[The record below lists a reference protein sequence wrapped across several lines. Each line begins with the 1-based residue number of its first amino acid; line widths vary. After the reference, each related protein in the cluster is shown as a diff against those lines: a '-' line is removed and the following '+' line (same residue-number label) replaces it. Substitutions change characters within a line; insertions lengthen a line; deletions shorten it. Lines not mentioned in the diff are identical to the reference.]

1 MAELAPHEAF
11 DQALDRHGAEQ
22 WADAL
27 LAADVLRCG
36 GQRIGGLW
44 LTARAGGVRDAFLTH
59 LGQRLAP
66 QDRWTRL
73 PPGSSLSNL
82 VGGVDIAATAALGT
96 LVHQPGLL
104 ARASGSVLLIPMA
117 ERLDTTIAATVGTAL
132 DRTAGDGICVVA
144 LDESIEDDDRLP
156 AAIGD
161 RLALRI
167 ELHAVAWH
175 HVAEGFAA
183 RQRPAKAAHPGQAT
197 DWLSVGISYTTLTSL
212 SALAQSSRHGSL
224 RILRNLVQVAKILAH
239 IAGRTS
245 VSDADAVAALRL
257 CLGLRLAQPP
267 ENQETASAEDTP
279 PPPQMPD
286 ETQDPPQAPPETS
299 ERDTP
304 PPEDQ
309 TEPAPPR
316 LDALTE
322 LLAAVQAGALAGNP
336 LLLSSERPSRDKGRS
351 GKSGTE
357 RKNSRRGR
365 PFGIGLSPPFPD
377 ARPDIVATLRAAAPW
392 QRTRAA
398 QRTKMLAKAGGAL
411 PTGLVHASTPA
422 LSAPAP
428 RAFVT
433 RDDFRYQRLRHAAP
447 STAIFV
453 VDASGSTAL
462 ERLGETKGAIEQL
475 LARCYVRRDEV
486 ALIAF
491 RGTSADILLPPTRS
505 LVAAK
510 RKLAALPGGGPTPL
524 ASGLQKGLE
533 LALSVRRSGS
543 TPVIVFLTDGS
554 GNIALDGTPN
564 RAQAAEELARLARL
578 YKSNDLKTICIDIAR
593 RPRDSVAALA
603 AALGADLHLLRQAEA
618 KGMSELVDASMKEAS
633 R

>member
-27 LAADVLRCG
+27 LAANVLRCG
-36 GQRIGGLW
+36 GPRIGGLW
-44 LTARAGGVRDAFLTH
+44 LTARAGGVRDAFLSH
-59 LGQRLAP
+59 LGQLLGP

-82 VGGVDIAATAALGT
+82 VGGVDIAATAALGA
-96 LVHQPGLL
+96 LVRQSGLL
-104 ARASGSVLLIPMA
+104 ARASGNVLLIPMA
-117 ERLDTTIAATVGTAL
+117 ERLDTTIAAIVGTTL
-132 DRTAGDGICVVA
+132 DRPAGDGICVLA

-183 RQRPAKAAHPGQAT
+183 LQKPAKTTHQGKAT
-197 DWLSVGISYTTLTSL
+197 DWLSTTISDTTLTSL
-212 SALAQSSRHGSL
+212 SSLALSSRHGSL

-239 IAGRTS
+239 LAGRTI
-245 VSDADAVAALRL
+245 VNDSDAITALRL
-257 CLGLRLAQPP
+257 CLGLRRAPPP
-267 ENQETASAEDTP
+267 EEQQTTSAEDTP
-279 PPPQMPD
+279 PPPMPD
-286 ETQDPPQAPPETS
+286 ESQDPPPASPETS
-299 ERDTP
+299 ENDTP
-304 PPEDQ
+304 EPDDQ
-309 TEPAPPR
+309 TEQPPPR

-357 RKNSRRGR
+357 RKNARRGR
-365 PFGIGLSPPFPD
+365 PFGIGLSPPYPD

-392 QRTRAA
+392 QRARAA
-398 QRTKMLAKAGGAL
+398 QRTKMLATAGAAL
-411 PTGLVHASTPA
+411 PTELVTTATRR
-422 LSAPAP
+422 P
-428 RAFVT
+428 RAFIT

-475 LARCYVRRDEV
+475 LARCYIRRDEV

-491 RGTSADILLPPTRS
+491 RGTSAEVLLPPTRS

-533 LALSVRRSGS
+533 LALTVRRSGS
-543 TPVIVFLTDGS
+543 TPLLVLLTDGS

-564 RAQAAEELARLARL
+564 RMLAAEELTRLARL
-578 YKSNDLKTICIDIAR
+578 YKSNNLKTICIDIAR

-603 AALGADLHLLRQAEA
+603 NALGADLHLLRQAEA
-618 KGMSELVDASMKEAS
+618 KGMSDLVDASMKEAS

>member
-44 LTARAGGVRDAFLTH
+44 LTARAGGVRDAFLSH
-59 LGQRLAP
+59 LGQLLGP

-82 VGGVDIAATAALGT
+82 VGSVDIAATAALGT
-96 LVHQPGLL
+96 LVRQPGLL
-104 ARASGSVLLIPMA
+104 ARASGNVLLIPMA
-117 ERLDTTIAATVGTAL
+117 ELLDTTIAATVGTAL
-132 DRTAGDGICVVA
+132 DRPTGGGICVVA

-183 RQRPAKAAHPGQAT
+183 ALQRPAKTAHLGKAT
-197 DWLSVGISYTTLTSL
+197 DWLSVTISDTTLTSL
-212 SALAQSSRHGSL
+212 SSLALSSRHGSL
-224 RILRNLVQVAKILAH
+224 RILRHLVQVAKILAH
-239 IAGRTS
+239 LAGRTI
-245 VSDADAVAALRL
+245 VNDSDAIMALRL
-257 CLGLRLAQPP
+257 CLGLRLTPPP
-267 ENQETASAEDTP
+267 EEQQTTSAEHTP
-279 PPPQMPD
+279 PPPMPD
-286 ETQDPPQAPPETS
+286 ESRDPPPAPPETS
-299 ERDTP
+299 ENDTP
-304 PPEDQ
+304 ELDDQ
-309 TEPAPPR
+309 AEQPPPR
-316 LDALTE
+316 LDALNE

-357 RKNSRRGR
+357 RKNARRGR
-365 PFGIGLSPPFPD
+365 PFGIGLSPPFSD

-398 QRTKMLAKAGGAL
+398 QRTKMLATASMAL
-411 PTGLVHASTPA
+411 PKGLVPTAIPT

-491 RGTSADILLPPTRS
+491 RGTSAEVLLPPTRS

-533 LALSVRRSGS
+533 LALTVRRSGS
-543 TPVIVFLTDGS
+543 TPLLVFLTDGS

-564 RAQAAEELARLARL
+564 RTLAAEELTRLARL
-578 YKSNDLKTICIDIAR
+578 YKSNGLKTICIDIAR

-603 AALGADLHLLRQAEA
+603 EALGADLHLLRQSEA
-618 KGMSELVDASMKEAS
+618 KGMSDLVDASMKEAS

>member
-1 MAELAPHEAF
+1 MAELGPHEAF

-36 GQRIGGLW
+36 GPGIGGLW
-44 LTARAGGVRDAFLTH
+44 LTARAGGVRDAFLSH
-59 LGQRLAP
+59 LGQLLGP

-82 VGGVDIAATAALGT
+82 VGGVDIAATAALGA
-96 LVHQPGLL
+96 LVRQPGLL
-104 ARASGSVLLIPMA
+104 AQASGNVLLIPMA

-132 DRTAGDGICVVA
+132 DRPTGDGICVVA

-183 RQRPAKAAHPGQAT
+183 LQRPAKTAHLGKAT
-197 DWLSVGISYTTLTSL
+197 DWLSVTISDTTLTSL
-212 SALAQSSRHGSL
+212 SSLALSSRHGSL

-239 IAGRTS
+239 LAGRPM
-245 VSDADAVAALRL
+245 VNDADAITALRL
-257 CLGLRLAQPP
+257 CLGLRLAPPP
-267 ENQETASAEDTP
+267 EEHQTTASEDTSP
-279 PPPQMPD
+279 PPMPD
-286 ETQDPPQAPPETS
+286 ESQDPPPAPPETS
-299 ERDTP
+299 ENDTP
-304 PPEDQ
+304 ELDDQ
-309 TEPAPPR
+309 TEQPPPR

-322 LLAAVQAGALAGNP
+322 LLAAVQAGALSGNP

-357 RKNSRRGR
+357 RKNARRGR

-398 QRTKMLAKAGGAL
+398 QRTKMLATADAAL
-411 PTGLVHASTPA
+411 PTELVTTATPG
-422 LSAPAP
+422 P
-428 RAFVT
+428 RAFIT

-475 LARCYVRRDEV
+475 LARCYIRRDEV

-491 RGTSADILLPPTRS
+491 RGISAEVLLPPTRS

-533 LALSVRRSGS
+533 LALTVRRSGS
-543 TPVIVFLTDGS
+543 TPLLVLLTDGS

-564 RAQAAEELARLARL
+564 RMLAAEELTRLARL
-578 YKSNDLKTICIDIAR
+578 YKSNGLKSICIDIAR

-603 AALGADLHLLRQAEA
+603 KSLGADLHLLRQAAA
-618 KGMSELVDASMKEAS
+618 KGMSDLVDASMKEAS

>member
-1 MAELAPHEAF
+1 MAELSPHEAF

-36 GQRIGGLW
+36 GPSIGGLW
-44 LTARAGGVRDAFLTH
+44 LTARAGGVRDAFLNH
-59 LGQRLAP
+59 LGQLLGP
-66 QDRWTRL
+66 QQGWTRL

-96 LVHQPGLL
+96 LVRQPGLL
-104 ARASGSVLLIPMA
+104 ARANGNILLIPMA

-132 DRTAGDGICVVA
+132 DRPNGDGICVLA

-175 HVAEGFAA
+175 HVAEGYAA
-183 RQRPAKAAHPGQAT
+183 RQRTAKTAQPGKTT
-197 DWLSVGISYTTLTSL
+197 DWLSVTISDTTLTPLSSL
-212 SALAQSSRHGSL
+212 ALSSRHGSL

-239 IAGRTS
+239 LAGRTI
-245 VSDADAVAALRL
+245 VKDADSITALRL
-257 CLGLRLAQPP
+257 CLGLRLAPP
-267 ENQETASAEDTP
+267 PDEQQTTSAEDTP
-279 PPPQMPD
+279 PPQMTD
-286 ETQDPPQAPPETS
+286 ELHDPSSPPPETS
-299 ERDTP
+299 ESDAP
-304 PPEDQ
+304 APEDQ
-309 TEPAPPR
+309 TERAPPR

-322 LLAAVQAGALAGNP
+322 LLAAVQAGALSGNP

-357 RKNSRRGR
+357 RKNARRGR

-398 QRTKMLAKAGGAL
+398 QRTKMLATAGA
-411 PTGLVHASTPA
+411 TPA
-422 LSAPAP
+422 ADLPPTATPGP

-491 RGTSADILLPPTRS
+491 RGTSAEVLLPPTRS

-533 LALSVRRSGS
+533 LALTVRRGGS
-543 TPVIVFLTDGS
+543 TPLLVLLTDGS

-564 RAQAAEELARLARL
+564 RTLAAEELTRLARL
-578 YKSNDLKTICIDIAR
+578 YKSNGLKTICIDIAR

-603 AALGADLHLLRQAEA
+603 EALGADLHLLRQAEA
-618 KGMSELVDASMKEAS
+618 KGMSDLVDASMKEAS

>member
-27 LAADVLRCG
+27 LAAEVLRCG
-36 GQRIGGLW
+36 GPRIGGLW
-44 LTARAGGVRDAFLTH
+44 LTARAGGVRDAFLSH
-59 LGQRLAP
+59 LGQLLGP
-66 QDRWTRL
+66 QDGWTRL

-96 LVHQPGLL
+96 LVRQPGLL
-104 ARASGSVLLIPMA
+104 ARAGGNVLLIPMA

-132 DRTAGDGICVVA
+132 DRSTGDGICVLA

-183 RQRPAKAAHPGQAT
+183 LQRPAKTAHERKTT
-197 DWLSVGISYTTLTSL
+197 DWVSVTISDTTLTSL
-212 SALAQSSRHGSL
+212 SSLALSSRHGSL
-224 RILRNLVQVAKILAH
+224 RILRNLIQVAKILAH
-239 IAGRTS
+239 LAGRTA
-245 VSDADAVAALRL
+245 VGDADAVTALRL
-257 CLGLRLAQPP
+257 CLGLRLAPPP
-267 ENQETASAEDTP
+267 EDRETASAEDTP
-279 PPPQMPD
+279 PPQMPD
-286 ETQDPPQAPPETS
+286 ESHDPPPAPPETS
-299 ERDTP
+299 ENDTP

-309 TEPAPPR
+309 TERAPPR

-336 LLLSSERPSRDKGRS
+336 LLLASERPSRDKGRS
-351 GKSGTE
+351 GKSGSE
-357 RKNSRRGR
+357 RKNARRGR
-365 PFGIGLSPPFPD
+365 PIGIGLSPPFPD

-398 QRTKMLAKAGGAL
+398 QRTKMLATAGETSA
-411 PTGLVHASTPA
+411 TGLVPMATPA
-422 LSAPAP
+422 PGIPAP
-428 RAFVT
+428 RAYISC
-433 RDDFRYQRLRHAAP
+433 DDFRYQRLRHAAP

-491 RGTSADILLPPTRS
+491 RGTSADLLLPPTRS

-543 TPVIVFLTDGS
+543 TPLIVFLTDGS

-564 RAQAAEELARLARL
+564 RALAAEELTRLARL
-578 YKSNDLKTICIDIAR
+578 YRSNGLKTICIDIAR
-593 RPRDSVAALA
+593 RPRDSVASLA
-603 AALGADLHLLRQAEA
+603 QALGADLHLLRQAEA
-618 KGMSELVDASMKEAS
+618 GGMSDLVDASMKEAS

>member
-1 MAELAPHEAF
+1 MAMAELAPHEAF

-36 GQRIGGLW
+36 GPRIGGLW
-44 LTARAGGVRDAFLTH
+44 LTACAGGVRDAFLSH
-59 LGQRLAP
+59 LGQLLGP
-66 QDRWTRL
+66 QDSWTRL

-96 LVHQPGLL
+96 LVRQPGLL
-104 ARASGSVLLIPMA
+104 ARAKGNVLLIPMA
-117 ERLDTTIAATVGTAL
+117 ERLDTTIAATVGTVL
-132 DRTAGDGICVVA
+132 DRSAGDGICVVA

-156 AAIGD
+156 EAIGD

-175 HVAEGFAA
+175 HVAEGYAA
-183 RQRPAKAAHPGQAT
+183 LQRPAKTAYPCKT
-197 DWLSVGISYTTLTSL
+197 SDWLSVGISDPTLTSL
-212 SALAQSSRHGSL
+212 SSLALSSRHGSL

-239 IAGRTS
+239 IDGRTM
-245 VSDADAVAALRL
+245 VNDADAITTLRL
-257 CLGLRLAQPP
+257 CLGLRLAPPP
-267 ENQETASAEDTP
+267 EEQQTSFAEDTP
-279 PPPQMPD
+279 APPMSD
-286 ETQDPPQAPPETS
+286 ESDDPSSPPPETS
-299 ERDTP
+299 ESDAP
-304 PPEDQ
+304 APEDKA
-309 TEPAPPR
+309 ERAPPR
-316 LDALTE
+316 PDALTE
-322 LLAAVQAGALAGNP
+322 LLAAVQAGAIAGNP
-336 LLLSSERPSRDKGRS
+336 LLLSTERPSRDKGRS

-357 RKNSRRGR
+357 RKNARRGR

-398 QRTKMLAKAGGAL
+398 QRTKMLATAVA
-411 PTGLVHASTPA
+411 TPA
-422 LSAPAP
+422 TDLPPTATPGP
-428 RAFVT
+428 RAFIT
-433 RDDFRYQRLRHAAP
+433 HDDFRYQRLRHAAP

-491 RGTSADILLPPTRS
+491 RGTSAEVLLPPTRS

-524 ASGLQKGLE
+524 TSGLQKGLE
-533 LALSVRRSGS
+533 LALSIRRGGS
-543 TPVIVFLTDGS
+543 TPLLVLLTDGS

-564 RAQAAEELARLARL
+564 RTLAAEELTRLARL
-578 YKSNDLKTICIDIAR
+578 YKSNGLKTICIDIAR

-603 AALGADLHLLRQAEA
+603 EALGADLHLLRRAEA
-618 KGMSELVDASMKEAS
+618 KGMSDLVDASMKEAS

>member
-11 DQALDRHGAEQ
+11 DRALDRHGAEQ

-27 LAADVLRCG
+27 LAIDVLRCG

-44 LTARAGGVRDAFLTH
+44 LTARAGGVRDMFLNH
-59 LGQRLAP
+59 LGQSLGT
-66 QDRWTRL
+66 QNGWTRL

-82 VGGVDIAATAALGT
+82 VGGVDIAATAACGM
-96 LVHQPGLL
+96 LVRQPGLL

-117 ERLDTTIAATVGTAL
+117 ERLDPAIAATIGTAL
-132 DRTAGDGICVVA
+132 DRSAADGVCVVA
-144 LDESIEDDDRLP
+144 LDESIEDDDRLSP
-156 AAIGD
+156 AIAD

-175 HVAEGFAA
+175 HVAATCTTP
-183 RQRPAKAAHPGQAT
+183 PAPANSEISNHAWMSVIVDNAT
-197 DWLSVGISYTTLTSL
+197 LNSL
-212 SALAQSSRHGSL
+212 SALALSSHHGSL
-224 RILRNLVQVAKILAH
+224 HILRNLVQVTKIIAH
-239 IAGRTS
+239 LAGRTTAI
-245 VSDADAVAALRL
+245 DADAVTALRL
-257 CLGLRLAQPP
+257 CLGLRLAPP
-267 ENQETASAEDTP
+267 QDDRQAASAEDTP
-279 PPPQMPD
+279 RSSMD
-286 ETQDPPQAPPETS
+286 DDTDDSPQAQPETS
-299 ERDTP
+299 DDEVP

-309 TEPAPPR
+309 AERAPPS

-322 LLAAVQAGALAGNP
+322 LLAAVQAGTLTGNA
-336 LLLSSERPSRDKGRS
+336 LLLSSERPSRDGSRS

-357 RKNSRRGR
+357 RKNARRGR

-392 QRTRAA
+392 QRTRAT
-398 QRTKMLAKAGGAL
+398 QRTAILTDAITSPL
-411 PTGLVHASTPA
+411 LSTTQKT
-422 LSAPAP
+422 SPAP

-475 LARCYVRRDEV
+475 LARCYIRRDEV

-491 RGTSADILLPPTRS
+491 RGKSAEVVLPPTRS

-533 LALSVRRSGS
+533 LALSARRGGS
-543 TPVIVFLTDGS
+543 TPLVVLLTDGS
-554 GNIALDGTPN
+554 GNIALDGSPD
-564 RAQAAEELARLARL
+564 RALAAEELTRLARL
-578 YKSNDLKTICIDIAR
+578 YRSNGLKTICIDIAR
-593 RPRDSVAALA
+593 RPRDSVAAIA
-603 AALGADLHLLRQAEA
+603 TALGADLHLLRKAEA
-618 KGMSELVDASMKEAS
+618 RGMSELVDASMREAS

>member
-11 DQALDRHGAEQ
+11 DQALERHGAEQ

-36 GQRIGGLW
+36 GHRIGGLW
-44 LTARAGGVRDAFLTH
+44 LTARAGGVRDAFLSH
-59 LGQRLAP
+59 LGQRLTP

-73 PPGSSLSNL
+73 PPGSSLGNL

-96 LVHQPGLL
+96 LVRQPGLL
-104 ARASGSVLLIPMA
+104 ARASGGVLLIPMA
-117 ERLDTTIAATVGTAL
+117 ERLDRTLAATVGTAMDL
-132 DRTAGDGICVVA
+132 PTGDGICLLA
-144 LDESIEDDDRLP
+144 LDESIEEDDCLP
-156 AAIGD
+156 AAVGD
-161 RLALRI
+161 RLALRVD
-167 ELHAVAWH
+167 LHTVAWH
-175 HVAEGFAA
+175 HVAETDAGRRA
-183 RQRPAKAAHPGQAT
+183 PATNGDWTAVTIT
-197 DWLSVGISYTTLTSL
+197 DTTLSSL
-212 SALAQSSRHGSL
+212 NSLALSSRHGSL

-239 IAGRTS
+239 IAGRRT
-245 VSDADAVAALRL
+245 VSDADAVTALRL
-257 CLGLRLAQPP
+257 CLGLRLSAPHEDQ
-267 ENQETASAEDTP
+267 QAASAEYT
-279 PPPQMPD
+279 PPPQMQDEDQDGPPVPPD
-286 ETQDPPQAPPETS
+286 TS
-299 ERDTP
+299 ESDTS

-309 TEPAPPR
+309 TERAPPR
-316 LDALTE
+316 LDTLTE

-351 GKSGTE
+351 GKSGSE
-357 RKNSRRGR
+357 RKNARRGR

-398 QRTKMLAKAGGAL
+398 QRAKMLEAASATP
-411 PTGLVHASTPA
+411 PTGPTPKAS
-422 LSAPAP
+422 PAP
-428 RAFVT
+428 PAFVT

-475 LARCYVRRDEV
+475 LARCYIRRDEV
-486 ALIAF
+486 ALVAF
-491 RGTSADILLPPTRS
+491 RGTSAEVVLSPTRS

-533 LALSVRRSGS
+533 LALSVRRGGS
-543 TPVIVFLTDGS
+543 TPLLVLLTDGS
-554 GNIALDGTPN
+554 GNIALDGSPD
-564 RAQAAEELARLARL
+564 RALAAEELARLARL
-578 YKSNDLKTICIDIAR
+578 YKSNGLKTICIDIAR
-593 RPRDSVAALA
+593 RPRDSVATLA

-618 KGMSELVDASMKEAS
+618 RSMSELVDASMKEAS

>member
-27 LAADVLRCG
+27 LAADVLCCG
-36 GQRIGGLW
+36 GHRIGGLW
-44 LTARAGGVRDAFLTH
+44 LTARAGGVRDAFLSH
-59 LGQRLAP
+59 LGQLLGP

-73 PPGSSLSNL
+73 PPGGSLSNL

-96 LVHQPGLL
+96 LVRQPGIL
-104 ARASGSVLLIPMA
+104 ARASGNVLLVPMA
-117 ERLDTTIAATVGTAL
+117 ERLDTTIAATVGTTL
-132 DRTAGDGICVVA
+132 DRPTGDGICVVA

-156 AAIGD
+156 ATIGD

-175 HVAEGFAA
+175 HVAETD
-183 RQRPAKAAHPGQAT
+183 AT
-197 DWLSVGISYTTLTSL
+197 RYAPPRTADWTVVTLTDTTLASL
-212 SALAQSSRHGSL
+212 NSLAQSSRHGSL

-239 IAGRTS
+239 LAGRTT
-245 VSDADAVAALRL
+245 VSDVDAVTALRL
-257 CLGLRLAQPP
+257 CLGLRLAPPP
-267 ENQETASAEDTP
+267 EDRETASAEEP
-279 PPPQMPD
+279 SPPQMP
-286 ETQDPPQAPPETS
+286 EESQIRPPALPETS
-299 ERDTP
+299 ENDTP
-304 PPEDQ
+304 EPDDQ
-309 TEPAPPR
+309 AERAPPR

-322 LLAAVQAGALAGNP
+322 LLAAVQAGAFAGNP
-336 LLLSSERPSRDKGRS
+336 LLLSSERPSSDKGRS

-357 RKNSRRGR
+357 RKNARRGR

-398 QRTKMLAKAGGAL
+398 QRTKMLATAGVAH
-411 PTGLVHASTPA
+411 PKDLVH
-422 LSAPAP
+422 SATLAPNIPAP

-475 LARCYVRRDEV
+475 LARCYIRRDEV

-491 RGTSADILLPPTRS
+491 RGTSAEILLPPTRS

-533 LALSVRRSGS
+533 LALTVRRGGS
-543 TPVIVFLTDGS
+543 TPLLVLLTDGS

-564 RAQAAEELARLARL
+564 RTLAAEELTRLARL
-578 YKSNDLKTICIDIAR
+578 CKSNGLKTICIDIGR

-603 AALGADLHLLRQAEA
+603 EALGADLHFLRQAEA
-618 KGMSELVDASMKEAS
+618 KGMSDLVDASMKEAS